1 MTQRK
6 IPNLRWCIIGLL
18 FISTVINYIDRQA
31 LSILARTIQNDLG
44 MTDLDYATIVQAF
57 LLAYTVTFIFA
68 GRFTDWLGTRLSLA
82 VFISLV
88 VSGQYSNGIFA
99 LQPSR

>member
-6 IPNLRWCIIGLL
+6 IPNLRWCIVGLL

-44 MTDLDYATIVQAF
+44 MTDLDYASHRPG
-57 LLAYTVTFIFA
+57 LLVGIYADIHLRWTFHGLVGNA
-68 GRFTDWLGTRLSLA
+68 G
-82 VFISLV
+82 
-88 VSGQYSNGIFA
+88 
-99 LQPSR
+99 